1 MVDRFDRTGTA
12 RQYARVHQ
20 EDMCQ
25 ALAVMPHV
33 KYETQGGPGIADMVR
48 LLRDASSDAETDIR
62 QLLGMVIFNW
72 VIAATDAHAR
82 NFALLHAL
90 GPELRLAPF
99 YDLISYLPYD
109 TSGALHQVK
118 MAMRI
123 GGAYRVRHITR
134 ARWRKLAEQ
143 AHLDADQ
150 LHNQM
155 AELLGRLPDVVEQAR
170 TTAVRAGLDATPVNA
185 LAARIV
191 RRVQELTKAG
201 MQAD

>member
-1 MVDRFDRTGTA
+1 MDRFDRTGTA
-12 RQYARVHQ
+12 RQYERVHQ

-33 KYETQGGPGIADMVR
+33 KYEMQGGPGIADMVR

-123 GGAYRVRHITR
+123 GGEYRVRHITR

-143 AHLDADQ
+143 AH
-150 LHNQM
+150 
-155 AELLGRLPDVVEQAR
+155 
-170 TTAVRAGLDATPVNA
+170 LDATPVNA